1 MKQLSG
7 WCGLISAG
15 GSVMRGVGTTPC
27 ALGGGVLGEA
37 RPSGLPRG
45 RALTAAPGRELHSPL
60 SPSRPEAQIRGCHSH
75 RLLSPK
81 FLSLLPL
88 SEFPGAAVTKHHKL
102 CGLERQVFIHPLS
115 WSRGQSVRFRC
126 RQGVGEGGGG
136 RAPPAPAPSSL
147 RSAGVLGA
155 CGSCLCPYFFLLLR
169 TLCRGL
175 P

>member
-7 WCGLISAG
+7 RCGLISAG
-15 GSVMRGVGTTPC
+15 GSVTRGAGTTPC

-45 RALTAAPGRELHSPL
+45 RALTAAPGRELRSPL
-60 SPSRPEAQIRGCHSH
+60 SPPRPEAQIRGCHSH

-81 FLSLLPL
+81 FLSLPPL

-126 RQGVGEGGGG
+126 RQGVREGG
-136 RAPPAPAPSSL
+136 RLPPPPPLPASV
-147 RSAGVLGA
+147 VLVPLALVA
-155 CGSCLCPYFFLLLR
+155 CVFVHISFFF
-169 TLCRGL
+169 
-175 P
+175 